1 MRRWL
6 WGGDRT
12 AVVAGVGIKSSQP
25 AATATNTAPGGSA
38 ASAGVSASGSNSN
51 VSGLNSQSNGGSNS
65 NLAALG
71 VAPDTAT
78 E

>member
-1 MRRWL
+1 VSYRWL

-25 AATATNTAPGGSA
+25 AAAVNAAGGNSVAP
-38 ASAGVSASGSNSN
+38 AGVGASGSNSN
-51 VSGLNSQSNGGSNS
+51 MPGLNSQSNGGSNS

-71 VAPDTAT
+71 VPPDAAT